1 MLKELRNRYFDMA
14 EEGDPEAIR
23 SIVITVED
31 VATAYEARQRSPRR
45 PVLRVTPPFSGRMR
59 ARLHDPGPSSFSEG
73 SDTDLDP
80 ETGAVH
86 VPPGR
91 LLAEDAIPPYPSPDD
106 TEDALRED
114 PDAEFTVDAHRERH
128 VAAVEEWREAVR
140 DGIAAS
146 AELRLSGGPRSVDVK
161 TLGGSSGG

>member
-1 MLKELRNRYFDMA
+1 MA
-14 EEGDPEAIR
+14 EESDPEAIR
-23 SIVITVED
+23 SIVVTAED
-31 VATAYEARQRSPRR
+31 VVTAYEARHRSPRR

-59 ARLHDPGPSSFSEG
+59 ARLHDPGPSSSPEE

-86 VPPGR
+86 VPPSR
-91 LLAEDAIPPYPSPDD
+91 LLAEDAIPAYPSPDD

-114 PDAEFTVDAHRERH
+114 PDEEFSVDAHRERH
-128 VAAVEEWREAVR
+128 VAAVEDWRERVA
-140 DGIAAS
+140 DAIAAS
-146 AELRLSGGPRSVDVK
+146 AELRLSDGSHPVEVK